1 MYFKS
6 NEVYLPGPNWPIAVG
21 ATSLTTLKSLINS
34 LLGEEKS
41 RDMLV
46 LLSMLVMCIHLWG
59 VLWFN
64 QPAETPITPPQPLM
78 MEVAMISTSAPKPT
92 VAPKPPAPRPP
103 EKVEP
108 KKPLPKPKPI
118 AKKLPPVVQKPAD
131 FAPTEVVQQEPVPQT
146 SQTATAPENKAAPT
160 APSEQFTAAQF
171 NANYLHNPAPNY
183 PLLAK
188 DRGWYGKVL
197 LRVKVSAE
205 GLSEGVDV
213 ARSSGHEIL
222 DDSAVEAVQ
231 KWRFVPAKRG
241 DTVIASTV
249 LVPIVFNLIE
259 N

>member
-1 MYFKS
+1 M
-6 NEVYLPGPNWPIAVG
+6 PGPEWPIAIG
-21 ATSLTTLKSLINS
+21 ATSQSTLKSLIKS

-46 LLSMLVMCIHLWG
+46 LLSLLVMCLHLWG
-59 VLWFN
+59 ALWLN
-64 QPAETPITPPQPLM
+64 QPAEPAITPAQPLM
-78 MEVAMISTSAPKPT
+78 MEVAMISMLAPQPT
-92 VAPKPPAPRPP
+92 IAPTPPAPRPP

-108 KKPLPKPKPI
+108 KKPKPKPKPI

-131 FAPTEVVQQEPVPQT
+131 FAPKENVQEQEPVEQT
-146 SQTATAPENKAAPT
+146 THASAPESKAAPT
-160 APSEQFTAAQF
+160 TASEHITAAQF

-205 GLSEGVDV
+205 GLSEGVEV
-213 ARSSGHEIL
+213 AHSSGHEIL
-222 DDSAVEAVQ
+222 DDSALEAVQ

-241 DTVIASTV
+241 ETVIASTV